1 MKYNNDNII
10 NCIYGNNDN
19 LICKNFNPNNNFE
32 IIDNSPSYT
41 DFIYSGCKYFN
52 SIVLPGNDKII
63 LCSFSSS
70 SYIHCYKYDI
80 LSNMIIKSV
89 KIDIELTPI
98 SHKNFFVEY
107 FYETDEILIGSTD
120 YSSNIFISQ
129 CSIELQCSDIQKT
142 ILTENNL
149 IFNGANIII
158 PFDKSNYYI
167 MAYYEGSSLIDYLFN
182 LNLNISPINPLNCSN
197 YYNYDQTECI
207 DSIPEGYYCNNT
219 LLKTIDKCHEN
230 CKTCK
235 KGPTSINNNCLSC
248 PSSGKKYYDLGNC
261 TDDCVYGYFN
271 MITDKVCKCSSNIK
285 CYYCTE
291 YSIQYDLCEVC
302 NNDAGFYQKID
313 DERRSD
319 KFINCYSNIEYYYY
333 LQNKKYYPCYSTCK
347 TCNEN
352 GTNIEN
358 NCTSCRDGYEFK
370 NDLENDKNCY
380 EICSKYYYYDSDNNY
395 HCINICPHDYKLISD
410 KKRCINDC
418 SNDNIYKYEFNNH
431 CYRECPNGT
440 IISTDNIY
448 KCEGDLICEENYY
461 NYEHKECYSSI
472 PDGYYLNEDDKTID
486 KCHENCKTCDEGP
499 TNDNNNCKECQDS
512 LFFDLGNCVTSCN
525 NGILISEV
533 LKTCKCSLDIKC
545 RICSKE
551 TYLSTGKCLSCN
563 TEEEYYP
570 KNNDE
575 DNTLLLLNCY
585 NNETI
590 SDGYYLNKTF
600 FSYEPCYNTCEKCSG
615 FGDENNNNCDECKSG
630 YSFMN
635 NDKNCY
641 QNCNYYFYFDS
652 SQRYHCTE
660 NCPSGYKPIRL

>member
-1 MKYNNDNII
+1 MNQFIILKNKYYSLYVIFLFSGLLNYYIISISIGNYPQVKKLNNGDYIVISSTSIIFLDTTLTLEYTSKTINFENPIFTNDSSTFSTTISQFSNEDGNFIIALIKNNLYFFSSEGTLIKIVENISFINQEEIYSIIPLGHSENEHYFSIIYINRCSTHDLYFIKGIYNSNLNEITFSEPHIFTDITSHTVESLSCQLMKYNDNIII

-19 LICKNFNPNNNFE
+19 LICKNFNPNNNFKILE
-32 IIDNSPSYT
+32 NSPSYT

-80 LSNMIIKSV
+80 LTNMIIKSV

-129 CSIELQCSDIQKT
+129 CSVELQCSDIQKI

-158 PFDKSNYYI
+158 PFDKNNYYI
-167 MAYYEGSSLIDYLFN
+167 MAYYEGSSLTEYLFN

-197 YYNYDQTECI
+197 YYNYEQTECI

-370 NDLENDKNCY
+370 NDFENDKNCY
-380 EICSKYYYYDSDNNY
+380 EICINYYYYDSDNKY
-395 HCINICPHDYKLISD
+395 HCIDICPQ
-410 KKRCINDC
+410 
-418 SNDNIYKYEFNNH
+418 
-431 CYRECPNGT
+431 
-440 IISTDNIY
+440 
-448 KCEGDLICEENYY
+448 YY
-461 NYEHKECYSSI
+461 SAH
-472 PDGYYLNEDDKTID
+472 
-486 KCHENCKTCDEGP
+486 
-499 TNDNNNCKECQDS
+499 
-512 LFFDLGNCVTSCN
+512 
-525 NGILISEV
+525 
-533 LKTCKCSLDIKC
+533 
-545 RICSKE
+545 
-551 TYLSTGKCLSCN
+551 
-563 TEEEYYP
+563 
-570 KNNDE
+570 
-575 DNTLLLLNCY
+575 
-585 NNETI
+585 
-590 SDGYYLNKTF
+590 
-600 FSYEPCYNTCEKCSG
+600 
-615 FGDENNNNCDECKSG
+615 
-630 YSFMN
+630 
-635 NDKNCY
+635 
-641 QNCNYYFYFDS
+641 
-652 SQRYHCTE
+652 
-660 NCPSGYKPIRL
+660 

>member
-1 MKYNNDNII
+1 MFYR
-10 NCIYGNNDN
+10 
-19 LICKNFNPNNNFE
+19 
-32 IIDNSPSYT
+32 T
-41 DFIYSGCKYFN
+41 
-52 SIVLPGNDKII
+52 SI
-63 LCSFSSS
+63 
-70 SYIHCYKYDI
+70 
-80 LSNMIIKSV
+80 
-89 KIDIELTPI
+89 
-98 SHKNFFVEY
+98 
-107 FYETDEILIGSTD
+107 
-120 YSSNIFISQ
+120 
-129 CSIELQCSDIQKT
+129 SDIQKI

-472 PDGYYLNEDDKTID
+472 PDGYYLKNEDDKIID
-486 KCHENCKTCDEGP
+486 KCHENCKTCNEGP
-499 TNDNNNCKECQDS
+499 TND
-512 LFFDLGNCVTSCN
+512 
-525 NGILISEV
+525 
-533 LKTCKCSLDIKC
+533 
-545 RICSKE
+545 
-551 TYLSTGKCLSCN
+551 
-563 TEEEYYP
+563 
-570 KNNDE
+570 
-575 DNTLLLLNCY
+575 
-585 NNETI
+585 
-590 SDGYYLNKTF
+590 
-600 FSYEPCYNTCEKCSG
+600 
-615 FGDENNNNCDECKSG
+615 NNNCDECKSG
-630 YSFMN
+630 YSFIN

-652 SQRYHCTE
+652 SQRYHCTD
-660 NCPSGYKPIRL
+660 NCPSGYKLINQEKRCIDDCKKDDKYEYENKCYSICPPNTKVNENNICIPELSQISESSELSKPSEIIKSSDSSKFIYELICSEEYPFELIKDKKCVSECDIVNLVNKICIINNPKAKEIEANYIKTSITEGLIDNILTNITKNGEDLIINEKDIKYRMF